1 MSVLLVLEGAPSAV
15 RIADAQTFA
24 ACAVHAAVLHP
35 HFRDL
40 PIKSEKKNIS
50 IRIVRLDVAGSF
62 KNPVPSSLVP

>member
-40 PIKSEKKNIS
+40 PIKSEKKIYQ
-50 IRIVRLDVAGSF
+50 LGS
-62 KNPVPSSLVP
+62 LG